1 MKETWKILTK
11 EVGSRRER
19 VCVVMLATA
28 VFMLIANGYS
38 WFEFYPVHD
47 GINHWLDEFMPMY
60 IRRGRFLTNVYLIIR
75 GYGSMPF
82 ITGLLSILFLG
93 ISICVVTALFLQKT
107 RIELV
112 LTSAFLSANFFM
124 VECNT
129 GQQYFCD
136 FFLCAMMFGCLG
148 VYFVLRKRN
157 WQGFLAS
164 VGLFFVSFGLY
175 PAFITFSVCIL
186 VTGILL
192 KALRGEGNKLQ
203 VWRELVLGF
212 SSIAVAGLVYL
223 LTARI
228 VCAVTGYEPSNEAAF
243 SIFTLG
249 KQETQFYVNRL
260 LESYGRFFRPFGFFY
275 LYHRWAIVLSV
286 SLLTALALFF
296 VVRLCVK
303 TRKWGLLALLMLWI
317 LLFPLVSRLV
327 NVLSTNNNFRVSYAQ
342 FLLCPIL
349 VSLVF
354 TSMRCLK
361 VNGCMEYKSYRNVS
375 AAIVMASALIV
386 CANISF
392 TNRAFIVQRLKDE
405 RMMFHTGMVM
415 RDYEAL
421 KESQKVSGDK
431 LAIVGR
437 FELEANPNT
446 MINLKSINGF
456 HGDTGIVSPVNFGLL
471 VRYLGYKLNWKWVNS
486 ENVKDLQD
494 LQEVKEMPCYPH
506 PGYIK
511 DVNGYTVI
519 KLGPIRTKRIDKKKA
534 IPSKK
539 Q

>member
-19 VCVVMLATA
+19 FCVVMLATA

-38 WFEFYPVHD
+38 WFNFYPVHD
-47 GINHWLDEFMPMY
+47 NVQHWLDHFNPRF
-60 IRRGRFLTNVYLIIR
+60 IRLGRFLTNVYWTIR

-93 ISICVVTALFLQKT
+93 ISVCVVTALFRQNT

-112 LTSAFLSANFFM
+112 LTSAFLSANLFM

-129 GQQYFCD
+129 AQQYVCD
-136 FFLCAMMFGCLG
+136 FFLCALMFGCLG

-157 WQGFLAS
+157 WQGFLIS

-186 VTGILL
+186 ITSSLL
-192 KALRGEGNKLQ
+192 KVLRGEGYTSQ
-203 VWRELVLGF
+203 VWRGLAFGF
-212 SSIAVAGLVYL
+212 SSIAAAGVLYL
-223 LTARI
+223 FTARI
-228 VCAVTGYEPSNEAAF
+228 VCTLMGYEPSNEAAY

-249 KQETQFYVNRL
+249 KQGTQFYVNRL
-260 LESYGRFFRPFGFFY
+260 LESYGQFFRPFGFFY

-286 SLLTALALFF
+286 SLLAAFALFF

-303 TRKWGLLALLMLWI
+303 TRRYGLLALLVFWL

-327 NVLSTNNNFRVSYAQ
+327 NVLSANNNFRVSYAQ

-361 VNGCMEYKSYRNVS
+361 VAGCMKDKSYRNVS
-375 AAIVMASALIV
+375 AAIVMASAVIV

-392 TNRAFIVQRLKDE
+392 TNRAFIVQRLWYE

-421 KESQKVSGDK
+421 KESQKVSGEK
-431 LAIVGR
+431 VAIVGV
-437 FELEANPNT
+437 FQLETNPNT
-446 MINLKSINGF
+446 MIYLKSINGF
-456 HGDTGIVSPVNFGLL
+456 HGDTGIVSPINFALL
-471 VRYLGYKLNWKWVNS
+471 VWYLGYDFKRNNKYL
-486 ENVKDLQD
+486 EEVKDM
-494 LQEVKEMPCYPH
+494 QEVKEMPIYPH
-506 PGYIK
+506 PGYIQ
-511 DVNGYTVI
+511 DVDGYTII
-519 KLGPIRTKRIDKKKA
+519 KLGP
-534 IPSKK
+534 